1 MKKII
6 SLSFIAVLLTLQSCG
21 TTSNMQEFYT
31 KYDNQSTVIPLP
43 SFALKLAGKAGGA
56 DLFNY
61 LKSAKVFVV
70 SDAGQGKQ
78 KRIMND
84 LQSSMRGEKYE
95 NLVKFK
101 AKDSR
106 LNISLQE
113 DGDRVK
119 KMIFGIN
126 GLRNVLVIDSK
137 LDIPRTD
144 LDKILDKVSAEDIA
158 DLADILK

>member
-6 SLSFIAVLLTLQSCG
+6 GLSFIVVLLTLQSCG
-21 TTSNMQEFYT
+21 TTSNMQEFYS

-43 SFALKLAGKAGGA
+43 SFALKLAGKAGGTE
-56 DLFNY
+56 LFNY

-70 SDAGQGKQ
+70 TDAGDGKQ

-84 LQSSMRGEKYE
+84 LQSSMRGENYE
-95 NLVKFK
+95 NLVKLK
-101 AKDSR
+101 AKNNR
-106 LNISLQE
+106 LNVSLQE

-137 LDIPRTD
+137 LDIPRAD
-144 LDKILDKVSAEDIA
+144 LDKVLDKVSADDIA